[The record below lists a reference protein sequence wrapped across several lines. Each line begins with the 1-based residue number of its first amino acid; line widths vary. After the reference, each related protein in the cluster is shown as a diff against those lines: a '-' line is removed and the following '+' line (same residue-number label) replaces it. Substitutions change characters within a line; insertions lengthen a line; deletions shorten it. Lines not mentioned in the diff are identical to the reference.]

1 MIVEVETKA
10 DLFEAVDRL
19 IYGDRFQK
27 DGMTVEEA
35 CSLFEVSTSGYYNW
49 RQQKMSPKEKEKEA
63 WWNDLKEKI
72 SQIIRKLGFVPG
84 ARTFRT
90 MFDRLYNLTVS
101 RKKCSQLMRE
111 MGLVANMPKK
121 DPYKHQATHDHEYAA
136 PAENLLNRNFFVGP
150 RKVILTDITYLC
162 YGADRET
169 FYLCVFRDAFTK
181 EILGWKTSQHMTVAD
196 LVQPAYEDMLKN
208 APELRG
214 CKDVLVHSDQGS
226 QYMSATFQQ
235 LLEDDELVQSVSG
248 RGNSLDN
255 SPMESFFGRLKT
267 NVMDIVALARDY
279 DTAAEL
285 VSGYIDA
292 YNNEHYQYALAGLTP
307 HEYYLYI
314 TTGIYPCD
322 SYFGVDAS
330 RLDTPEEL
338 IRRRREEAERAAAR
352 DRERAQKN
360 REKGIHAAGKDPMKV
375 VNRDIR
381 IIEKEQEKLARAK
394 AEAETRLAF
403 LTRLLERAEKAR
415 EFILNAT
422 EEMKTVLRDRQ
433 EWRKHPQLS
442 YVFDM
447 KGLF

>member
-1 MIVEVETKA
+1 
-10 DLFEAVDRL
+10 
-19 IYGDRFQK
+19 
-27 DGMTVEEA
+27 
-35 CSLFEVSTSGYYNW
+35 
-49 RQQKMSPKEKEKEA
+49 
-63 WWNDLKEKI
+63 
-72 SQIIRKLGFVPG
+72 
-84 ARTFRT
+84 
-90 MFDRLYNLTVS
+90 
-101 RKKCSQLMRE
+101 
-111 MGLVANMPKK
+111 
-121 DPYKHQATHDHEYAA
+121 
-136 PAENLLNRNFFVGP
+136 
-150 RKVILTDITYLC
+150 
-162 YGADRET
+162 
-169 FYLCVFRDAFTK
+169 
-181 EILGWKTSQHMTVAD
+181 MTVAD